1 MPEGGQSMFET
12 VKNQGEKLDN
22 HEERIEVLEKGK
34 QEHEDR
40 LKTLEESS
48 MRLENTILTEN
59 KETRTVMREQSDKMF
74 DLVKNAMN
82 YQSAQTTQEHEIK
95 KQEHE
100 LKKKEHD
107 LKMQKWNT
115 IATVFLKVSGGLL
128 TLLSSGGA
136 LYYLITNYF
145 NN

>member
-1 MPEGGQSMFET
+1 MF
-12 VKNQGEKLDN
+12 
-22 HEERIEVLEKGK
+22 VLVE
-34 QEHEDR
+34 
-40 LKTLEESS
+40 
-48 MRLENTILTEN
+48 
-59 KETRTVMREQSDKMF
+59 
-74 DLVKNAMN
+74 NAMN

-100 LKKKEHD
+100 LTKKEHD
-107 LKMQKWNT
+107 LKIQRMNT
-115 IATVFLKVSGGLL
+115 IATAFLKICGGFF